1 MGRVARQVSGE
12 GSRTVKS
19 VISVICVLAI
29 CGDAHAQSANPLT
42 EGARLHYGIM
52 KNYVIRAAAKV
63 PEGDYAFRPTPE
75 VRSFAQL
82 IGHLADSN
90 YRLCSV
96 LAGQDPPIDAG
107 IEKERR
113 TKADLTKALSESFAY
128 CDKQYDAMTDA
139 AGTPL
144 VKFDAG
150 GEGSRVP
157 IQMPRLTVLAFHTA
171 HAFEHYGNVVT
182 YMRLKGL
189 VPPSSEPPFGAYKPP
204 Q

>member
-1 MGRVARQVSGE
+1 
-12 GSRTVKS
+12 
-19 VISVICVLAI
+19 
-29 CGDAHAQSANPLT
+29 
-42 EGARLHYGIM
+42 M
-52 KNYVIRAAAKV
+52 KI
-63 PEGDYAFRPTPE
+63 PEEYYAFRPTPD
-75 VRSFAQL
+75 VRSLAQL

-96 LAGQDPPIDAG
+96 LAGQDPPMDAG
-107 IEKERR
+107 IERNKH
-113 TKADLTKALSESFAY
+113 TKADLAKALSESFAY
-128 CDKQYDAMTDA
+128 CDNQYAAMTDA
-139 AGTPL
+139 SATPM